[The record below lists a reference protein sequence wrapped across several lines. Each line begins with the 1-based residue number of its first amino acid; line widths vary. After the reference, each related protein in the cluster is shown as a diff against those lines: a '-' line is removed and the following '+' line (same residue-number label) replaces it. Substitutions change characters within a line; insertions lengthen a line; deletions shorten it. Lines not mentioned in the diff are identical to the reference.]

1 MEYTSD
7 LQWKLRDFIEKH
19 PQNGGF
25 GMFTEKANDKVKIML
40 EGIVY
45 TIFVDDN
52 LTREKFIPYV
62 KKTIV
67 KLYNSDSKNLAEI
80 FNTEVEESIVLYLN
94 SALQNA
100 GRRFKITRWN
110 IQH

>member
-1 MEYTSD
+1 MGY
-7 LQWKLRDFIEKH
+7 KDFIASNYRE
-19 PQNGGF
+19 NGF
-25 GMFTEKANDKVKIML
+25 GMFTEEANDKVRIML
-40 EGIVY
+40 EEIVY

-62 KKTIV
+62 KKTMK

-80 FNTEVEESIVLYLN
+80 FDTEVEETIVLYLN
-94 SALQNA
+94 NALQNA

-110 IQH
+110 IS